1 YDGAQGIFFVCLET
15 EPFDYEVKFVDTNLK
30 TGKLEEKNEIRKF
43 SRLKFTFNSQKEIN
57 DFSVLVK
64 KGQFYEVETNWSSD
78 VKTGK
83 IGEEL
88 QEVIWVKEENPQIK
102 KYQDQKKSAT
112 NPSDNKKNEYAF

>member
-1 YDGAQGIFFVCLET
+1 M
-15 EPFDYEVKFVDTNLK
+15 
-30 TGKLEEKNEIRKF
+30 
-43 SRLKFTFNSQKEIN
+43 
-57 DFSVLVK
+57 VK